1 MTEVLFQEMLYVSD
15 GNPGA
20 IDVMGNLFKNYP
32 SCISSILTLLKI
44 NNIRGSDIWVI
55 YKLCNK
61 NIDNFIEYPFNT
73 YKPTLVF

>member
-1 MTEVLFQEMLYVSD
+1 MTEFLFQEMLYLSD

-20 IDVMGNLFKNYP
+20 IDVLGNLFKNYK
-32 SCISSILTLLKI
+32 SQISSILTLLKI

-55 YKLCNK
+55 YKLCNN